1 MGRTF
6 IQPSQ
11 SLRER
16 GVKLKLNA
24 LKKNVYGKKIVL
36 VDDSIVRGTT
46 SRKIV
51 EMLRLAGA
59 KEVHMLIS
67 SPPVAFPCF
76 FGIDTPSHDQL
87 LGSTKTVEDIRR
99 LIGADSL
106 YYLTKEDLL
115 KTVEGAGCNFCTG
128 CFDGH
133 YPMDIIR
140 SCEATKQMNL
150 AEVLSGA
157 KEDKQDE

>member
-1 MGRTF
+1 M
-6 IQPSQ
+6 
-11 SLRER
+11 
-16 GVKLKLNA
+16 
-24 LKKNVYGKKIVL
+24 L

-59 KEVHMLIS
+59 KVVHMLIS